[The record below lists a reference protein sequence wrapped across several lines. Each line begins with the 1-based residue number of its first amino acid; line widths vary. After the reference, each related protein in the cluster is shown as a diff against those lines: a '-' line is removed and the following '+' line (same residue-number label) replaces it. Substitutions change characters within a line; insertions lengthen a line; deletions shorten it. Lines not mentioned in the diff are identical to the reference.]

1 MRVYTITKEWE
12 GSRLD
17 RFIRA
22 IFPGT
27 PFGVIQILLRKGRI
41 FLNSKKTDGSVRLK
55 AGDVVA
61 IEIEEIEEEH
71 APKRKRRSGRGHD
84 AGAETRTKAPV
95 RAPKRFNL
103 DPKAVAP
110 SLFGIGRDIR
120 IVYEDE
126 SLLVIDKPAG
136 LVVQPGNRK
145 ERGSLL
151 DLLEEYRLRAP
162 EPGRTGEHPPT
173 THPDDGNDVGPPFR
187 YTPVHRLDRE
197 TSGVLLIAKTRK
209 TARALSYFIARRMVF
224 KEYVAMVE
232 GVPETKTGEIA
243 VRLATVKG
251 TKSHAVPDPKG
262 KEARTTYTVVKELP
276 ENRSLIKVSID
287 TGRTHQI
294 RAHLAS
300 IGHPIVGDREYG
312 AAGIAPKGR
321 LFLHAWKIQ
330 LRHPDTGKVLVATV
344 LPPEEF
350 GLDGE

>member
-1 MRVYTITKEWE
+1 MKVYTITKEWE

-27 PFGVIQILLRKGRI
+27 PFGVIQILMRKGRI

-61 IEIEEIEEEH
+61 IEIEEVEEGN
-71 APKRKRRSGRGHD
+71 APKTKRRSQRRAETGG
-84 AGAETRTKAPV
+84 ETRTKAPV

-103 DPKAVAP
+103 EPKIVHP

-120 IVYEDE
+120 VVYEDE
-126 SLLVIDKPAG
+126 WLLIIDKPAG
-136 LVVQPGNRK
+136 IVVQPGNRK
-145 ERGSLL
+145 EKGSLL
-151 DLLEEYRLRAP
+151 DLLEEYRLRTV
-162 EPGRTGEHPPT
+162 ESTGSGRGGSGAAEAGGET
-173 THPDDGNDVGPPFR
+173 IPPFR
-187 YTPVHRLDRE
+187 YTPVHRLDRD
-197 TSGVLLIAKTRK
+197 TSGVLLIAKTRPA
-209 TARALSYFIARRMVF
+209 ARSLSRSIAHRMVF
-224 KEYVAMVE
+224 KEYVALVE
-232 GVPETKTGEIA
+232 GAPSEKTGEIA
-243 VRLATVKG
+243 VPLATVKG
-251 TKSHAVPDPKG
+251 TKSHSAPDPG
-262 KEARTTYTVVKELP
+262 GREARTTYTVVKEHP
-276 ENRSLIKVSID
+276 DGRTLIKVSID

-300 IGHPIVGDREYG
+300 IGHPIVGDGEYG
-312 AAGIAPKGR
+312 AKSAGPRGM

-330 LRHPDTGKVLVATV
+330 FRHPETGKPLVATV

>member
-1 MRVYTITKEWE
+1 MKVYTITKEWE

-61 IEIEEIEEEH
+61 IEIEEIEEGD
-71 APKRKRRSGRGHD
+71 APKAKRRSGRR
-84 AGAETRTKAPV
+84 AGTGGETRTKAPV

-103 DPKAVAP
+103 DPKVLAP

-120 IVYEDE
+120 IVYEDD
-126 SLLVIDKPAG
+126 SLLVIDKPVG

-145 ERGSLL
+145 EKGSLL
-151 DLLEEYRLRAP
+151 DLLEEYRLRTPESTRSGGEQPAP
-162 EPGRTGEHPPT
+162 RAGGGEE
-173 THPDDGNDVGPPFR
+173 VPPFR
-187 YTPVHRLDRE
+187 YTPVHRLDRD
-197 TSGVLLIAKTRK
+197 TSGVLLIAKTRQM
-209 TARALSYFIARRMVF
+209 ARSLSFFMAHRMVF
-224 KEYVAMVE
+224 KEYVALIE
-232 GVPETKTGEIA
+232 GIPEEKTGEIA
-243 VRLATVKG
+243 VPLATVKG
-251 TKSHAVPDPKG
+251 TKSHSAPDPKG
-262 KEARTTYTVVKELP
+262 REARTTYTVVKELP
-276 ENRSLIKVSID
+276 EDRALIKVSID

-312 AAGIAPKGR
+312 AKSDASRGR

-330 LRHPDTGKVLVATV
+330 FRHPDTGNVLVATV